1 MSAAAPRRSA
11 RPSRVPSI
19 YTTLTS
25 RELGWRRSITRA
37 HTSCS
42 TLLLDNLDVSSH
54 LELASAHSQ
63 PVLSL
68 SLDPIESRYLLS
80 SSCDGSIALYDAQDR
95 PQDPGIATGPS
106 AIQPMARLARGSMA
120 SSDAHRHA
128 VTAVQWFPHDTGC
141 FASAGAEGAVKLWD
155 TNELLVA
162 CEFSLPGRV
171 HSIAMSSI
179 ATSHALIAACSEGSS
194 SIHLCDP
201 TTGAAA
207 QVLSG
212 HRAAAWAL
220 QWSPRSEHILAS
232 GGADRSV
239 RLWDVRRAN
248 TCLRALDQH
257 DSHGERQRLAS
268 GLAPAAPSASSVT
281 TVAARQRQLAAP
293 TAHNGAVTSL
303 AYIGGGLLLLTA
315 GRDHRMRLWDA
326 ETGANTLVHYPDA
339 FNTVRTHKQLAV
351 TSAAGGGA
359 KGTRVFFP
367 SRESVLVYDALSGR
381 QLRPLKGH
389 LGEVNCCCAAQHDAR
404 VFSGGD
410 DEMVHV
416 WTPPP
421 NGLARAAPVERPLPD
436 EDEEDAVVRRAG
448 GIMQVGGG
456 GGGPSRSRARE
467 EVEEDGDAWS
477 DDDDDDSGGDYV
489 PEGASRQTQRG
500 ARRGNSGRS
509 HVARK
514 RVRTSG

>member
-1 MSAAAPRRSA
+1 MTLKTDHRT
-11 RPSRVPSI
+11 RVLPLAVR
-19 YTTLTS
+19 Y
-25 RELGWRRSITRA
+25 
-37 HTSCS
+37 S
-42 TLLLDNLDVSSH
+42 T
-54 LELASAHSQ
+54 
-63 PVLSL
+63 
-68 SLDPIESRYLLS
+68 
-80 SSCDGSIALYDAQDR
+80 DGA
-95 PQDPGIATGPS
+95 
-106 AIQPMARLARGSMA
+106 LARGSMA
-120 SSDAHRHA
+120 SSDAHD
-128 VTAVQWFPHDTGC
+128 TCDCGQWFPHDTVALRALVRKARG
-141 FASAGAEGAVKLWD
+141 LWD
-155 TNELLVA
+155 KRTLVRASLASRAA
-162 CEFSLPGRV
+162 CIRRCR
-171 HSIAMSSI
+171 A
-179 ATSHALIAACSEGSS
+179 ATSHALSPPLGGLVIDPLV
-194 SIHLCDP
+194 HP
-201 TTGAAA
+201 TTGAARKFSA
-207 QVLSG
+207 GIELRVGHSGALALSTFCEWWRRPVG
-212 HRAAAWAL
+212 PPVGRARGL
-220 QWSPRSEHILAS
+220 
-232 GGADRSV
+232 
-239 RLWDVRRAN
+239 
-248 TCLRALDQH
+248 LRALDQH

-477 DDDDDDSGGDYV
+477 DDDDDDSGATTYPTRPTLGIR
-489 PEGASRQTQRG
+489 SRGRVEPVAVAVG
-500 ARRGNSGRS
+500 ARR
-509 HVARK
+509 A
-514 RVRTSG
+514 